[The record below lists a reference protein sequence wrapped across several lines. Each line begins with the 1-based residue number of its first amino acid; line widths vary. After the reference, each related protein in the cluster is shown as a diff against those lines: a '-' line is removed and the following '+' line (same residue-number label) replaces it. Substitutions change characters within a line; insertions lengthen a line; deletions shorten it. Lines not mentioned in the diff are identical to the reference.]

1 MKNQLYPYPVETLKH
16 WYVTVVG
23 GESADL
29 KPTQIG
35 VNMEALAENTDIV
48 PYKDTV
54 LITKLEGKI
63 TPVLTKK
70 YFTVVPLDEKSPDA
84 SSKSPMG
91 EVVLPVQE
99 PGKDRKKEWFLE
111 PFEIGESVILN
122 NVLSQRY
129 PNRLVNFMDRFIKSR
144 SGMPFIEYDD
154 N

>member
-1 MKNQLYPYPVETLKH
+1 MRNQLYPYPVETLKH

-23 GESADL
+23 GQSADL

-35 VNMEALAENTDIV
+35 VNLKALAENTVIV

-54 LITKLEGKI
+54 LISKLEGRG
-63 TPVLTKK
+63 TPLFTKK
-70 YFTVVPLDEKSPDA
+70 YFTVVPLDKASPDA
-84 SSKSPMG
+84 LSKSPMG
-91 EVVLPVQE
+91 EVVFPAE
-99 PGKDRKKEWFLE
+99 DRKEWFLE

-129 PNRLVNFMDRFIKSR
+129 PNRLVNALDRVIKNR
-144 SGMPFIEYDD
+144 SGMPFIEYED